1 MSSLTAEDI
10 KALNNISSINDFETF
25 DNEFEK
31 LRAAIQASTL
41 GTDNN
46 NDIGKRLNDLKERIE
61 PTLDEFE
68 KSRFDSKFDILKK
81 MAEGAIRGAFTK
93 ENIAA
98 ALQNRKKYYY

>member
-1 MSSLTAEDI
+1 MASLTAEDI

-61 PTLDEFE
+61 PA
-68 KSRFDSKFDILKK
+68 SILFVS
-81 MAEGAIRGAFTK
+81 IN
-93 ENIAA
+93 NI
-98 ALQNRKKYYY
+98 KYLFW